1 MKVRRV
7 RARAVYHGRF
17 RKVND
22 RAPAF
27 AFVTRGGLRYGAEM
41 PTADRKLGVAVLGVG
56 WCASQHI
63 AAFLCNRH
71 TAVTWLC
78 AREADRAGVRTIVSF
93 ELRYNPFLGF
103 ARWLRSAGWLGDIRF
118 ARTQYLSRVT
128 DWYSGWSWVR
138 TRESGRSHLLAAGCH
153 AVDALRWCSGLEPT
167 SVSAFH
173 THVTDGYE
181 WPTSIVVNMTLEGR
195 ALGHVTS
202 STDFMLP
209 YSFLVELMGDRA
221 TLRQDLLLSLDVPID
236 LERLAAANPFPD
248 VRLAAT

>member
-1 MKVRRV
+1 M
-7 RARAVYHGRF
+7 
-17 RKVND
+17 
-22 RAPAF
+22 
-27 AFVTRGGLRYGAEM
+27 
-41 PTADRKLGVAVLGVG
+41 
-56 WCASQHI
+56 
-63 AAFLCNRH
+63 
-71 TAVTWLC
+71 
-78 AREADRAGVRTIVSF
+78 RTIVSF

-181 WPTSIVVNMTLEGR
+181 WPTSIVANMTLEGS

-202 STDFMLP
+202 STGFMLP
-209 YSFLVELMGDRA
+209 YTFVVELMGERA
-221 TLRQDLLLSLDVPID
+221 TLRQDLLQWLDAPVD
-236 LERLAAANPFPD
+236 LGRLAAANPFPD
-248 VRLAAT
+248 VRLAAAADSAGRPAIRIVCTMPDSADVTEHPFQAEIDELVACVLEDRETSISVFEAQHTMEVCLAADRSAELGGEPMSLPLI